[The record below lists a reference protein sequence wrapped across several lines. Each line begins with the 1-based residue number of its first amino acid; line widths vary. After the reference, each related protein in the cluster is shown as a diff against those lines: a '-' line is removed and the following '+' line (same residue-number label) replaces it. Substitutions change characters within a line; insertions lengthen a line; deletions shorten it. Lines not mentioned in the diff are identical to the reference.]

1 VLMTVNL
8 PSESQNT
15 ESFFLKEQIQPLIA
29 DLWYPSESDEKI
41 EYFEM
46 ALDTHE
52 KVSQANFRMFNGI
65 TPDNEISEM
74 NIDDFFKPLVKIDDW
89 FGEEEKKWANDA
101 QMLQNLLT
109 DKLKDIQIF
118 RVGRIA
124 IDIYLFGKA
133 EDCLWVGLKTKVIE
147 T

>member
-1 VLMTVNL
+1 
-8 PSESQNT
+8 
-15 ESFFLKEQIQPLIA
+15 
-29 DLWYPSESDEKI
+29 
-41 EYFEM
+41 
-46 ALDTHE
+46 
-52 KVSQANFRMFNGI
+52 
-65 TPDNEISEM
+65 ISEM

-109 DKLKDIQIF
+109 DKLKHIQIF

-133 EDCLWVGLKTKVIE
+133 EDCLWVGLKTKVVE